1 MNILDNNALYLLL
14 ASNAMLVAAAAIA
27 VIRFRRQC
35 LRLQHF
41 WNSPTGAAVADKSSE
56 QERQQLLVNM
66 RLDRRLSDLQKKLQT
81 ISASDSGKSTPSERR
96 LPIDNAIRM
105 AKSGASVDELTRNC
119 GLNIGEAQLM
129 RRMHAKA
136 MSSAD
141 ATR

>member
-1 MNILDNNALYLLL
+1 MNILESYALYLLL

-41 WNSPTGAAVADKSSE
+41 WNSPTGAALADKSSE

-66 RLDRRLSDLQKKLQT
+66 RLDRRLSDLQQKLQA
-81 ISASDSGKSTPSERR
+81 IAAPDRGKSAPSERQ

-119 GLNIGEAQLM
+119 GLNIGEARLM
-129 RRMHAKA
+129 QKMHAK
-136 MSSAD
+136 SLS
-141 ATR
+141 TEYL